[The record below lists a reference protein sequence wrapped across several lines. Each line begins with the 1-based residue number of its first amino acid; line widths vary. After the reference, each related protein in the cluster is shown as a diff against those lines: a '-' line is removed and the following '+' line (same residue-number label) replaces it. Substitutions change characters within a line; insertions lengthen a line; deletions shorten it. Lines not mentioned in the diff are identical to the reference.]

1 MELIKRI
8 QAPTP
13 HFFVKLRY
21 LAFGISLVVT
31 SLLNTLTLPNW
42 LTTTLTIL
50 ASISS
55 GIWGTSFLPKSEN
68 NTYKNS
74 PLSMGDVTE

>member
-1 MELIKRI
+1 MELLKRI

-13 HFFVKLRY
+13 RFFVKLRY
-21 LAFGISLVVT
+21 IAFGLSIVAT

-42 LTTTLTIL
+42 LTTSLTIL

-55 GIWGTSFLPKSEN
+55 GIWGTSFLPK
-68 NTYKNS
+68 K
-74 PLSMGDVTE
+74 